1 MRLDI
6 KNISKF
12 PYEVKL
18 NNSTYFLTKEDKDY
32 YLVSNICPHQGGEI
46 ILTDKFECKVHG
58 WKFDACGDCINV
70 PSKRLYK
77 EKLEVQDNIVYLQEI
92 ESEFKTAT
100 HTDVDLDIKLHA
112 HSCVEFIYKGISVL
126 TDPWLEGLAFM
137 GSWKHSPKPVI
148 KPEQLTPDI
157 IWISHEHSDHFHI
170 ETLKKFDKNTLILF
184 PDFPNKRIETT
195 LKKLNFINLLPLKFG
210 ERKTISGIE
219 FTCYEPQS
227 VWNDSILHMN
237 IGGFNILNL
246 NDAGLNFRI
255 KKYLPKI
262 DLLMSAFSPGASGY
276 PLCWKNL
283 SKQEKVDYYEK
294 AKNGMLEML
303 DRACK
308 LYDATFLLPFASHF
322 DLHLPE
328 HVEYRDILLKHGKNT
343 IMDVKHFINDFE
355 VLDILPGGSWNALTG
370 RTYRMYNDKSRKA
383 IYNSKM
389 KYSKEFDS
397 YFPSEI
403 EVNLVQYLENL
414 NKIPDI
420 CLCEDIKVRLNET
433 YFTVESGQLRISTHP
448 LSDYDL
454 GIDIPKNILSNII
467 SNDISW
473 DEAHIGY
480 WCNLYRTSEKF
491 NQHFWRLLQAPYYK
505 KQIGKRTIGN
515 DIINEATNVFQIIKK
530 YPKSES
536 ILRRYGL
543 YCQSC
548 PNAIKED
555 IKQAADYHGLDEI
568 SSKNLLMELNNAI

>member
-1 MRLDI
+1 MWLDI
-6 KNISKF
+6 TNIRTF
-12 PYEVKL
+12 PHEMKL
-18 NNSTYFLTKEDKDY
+18 NNSTYFITKENKDY

-46 ILTDKFECKVHG
+46 ILTDKFECNVHG
-58 WKFDACGDCINV
+58 WKFDSCGNCTTV
-70 PSKRLYK
+70 PSKKLYK
-77 EKLEVQDNIVYLQEI
+77 EKLEVHDNKVYLKEI
-92 ESEFKTAT
+92 KNEFKIDTIAT
-100 HTDVDLDIKLHA
+100 IDLDIKLHA
-112 HSCVEFIYKGISVL
+112 HSCVEFIYNGISVL

-170 ETLKKFDKNTLILF
+170 ETLKKFNRNTTILF
-184 PDFPNKRIETT
+184 PDFPNKRIENT
-195 LKKLNFINLLPLKFG
+195 LKKLDFNNILPLKFG
-210 ERKTISGIE
+210 EKKTINKIE

-237 IGGFNILNL
+237 IDGFNILNL
-246 NDAGLNFRI
+246 NDAGLNFKI

-262 DLLMSAFSPGASGY
+262 DLLMSSFSPGASGY
-276 PLCWKNL
+276 PLCWENL
-283 SKQEKVDYYEK
+283 SKQEKVNYYEK

-303 DRACK
+303 NRSCK
-308 LYDATFLLPFASHF
+308 LYDATFLLPYASHF
-322 DLHLPE
+322 DLHHPE
-328 HVEYRDILLKHGKNT
+328 HKEYREIILKYGKNT
-343 IMDVKHFINDFE
+343 VMDVKTFIKDFE
-355 VLDILPGGSWNALTG
+355 VLDILPGESWNALSG
-370 RTYRMYNDKSRKA
+370 RTYRIYTGKLKNA
-383 IYNSKM
+383 IHTSNMVYHN
-389 KYSKEFDS
+389 EFDF
-397 YFPSEI
+397 YFPNETTVDLI
-403 EVNLVQYLENL
+403 QYLENL

-433 YFTVESGQLRISTHP
+433 YFIIEHGQLSISTHP
-448 LSDYDL
+448 LPDYDL

-473 DEAHIGY
+473 DEALIGF
-480 WCNLYRTSEKF
+480 WCKLYKTSEKF
-491 NQHFWRLLQAPYYK
+491 NQGFWRLLQAPYYK
-505 KQIGKRTIGN
+505 KQIGTRTIGTG
-515 DIINEATNVFQIIKK
+515 IITDASNVFEIIKN

-555 IKQAADYHGLDEI
+555 IGQAANYHGLDEI

>member
-1 MRLDI
+1 MWLDI
-6 KNISKF
+6 KNIRKF
-12 PYEVKL
+12 PHELKL
-18 NNSTYFLTKEDKDY
+18 NNSTYFVTKENKDY

-58 WKFDACGDCINV
+58 WKFDSCGDCINV
-70 PSKRLYK
+70 PSKKLYK
-77 EKLEVQDNIVYLQEI
+77 QKLEVHNNKVYLEEI
-92 ESEFKTAT
+92 KNKFKTAIIA
-100 HTDVDLDIKLHA
+100 DVDLDIKLHA
-112 HSCVEFIYKGISVL
+112 HSCVEFIYKGTSVL

-137 GSWKHSPKPVI
+137 GSWKHNPKPVV

-170 ETLKKFDKNTLILF
+170 ETLKKFNRNTIIVF

-195 LKKLNFINLLPLKFG
+195 LKKLDFSNILPLKFG
-210 ERKTISGIE
+210 EKTTINEIE
-219 FTCYEPQS
+219 FPCYEPQS

-237 IGGFNILNL
+237 IDGFNILNL

-262 DLLMSAFSPGASGY
+262 DLLMSSFSPGASGY

-303 DRACK
+303 NRACK
-308 LYDATFLLPFASHF
+308 LYDTTFLLPYASHF
-322 DLHLPE
+322 DLHHPE
-328 HVEYRDILLKHGKNT
+328 HKEYREILSKHGKNT
-343 IMDVKHFINDFE
+343 VMDVKTFIQDFE
-355 VLDILPGGSWNALTG
+355 VLDILPGESWNASTG
-370 RTYRMYNDKSRKA
+370 RTYRIYNDKSREA

-397 YFPSEI
+397 YFPTETDI
-403 EVNLVQYLENL
+403 DLIQYLRDL

-433 YFTVESGQLRISTHP
+433 YFIIEDGKLWISVHP
-448 LSDYDL
+448 ITDYDL
-454 GIDIPKNILSNII
+454 GIDIPKNILSDIV
-467 SNDISW
+467 SNNISW

-480 WCNLYRTSEKF
+480 WCKLYRTSEKF
-491 NQHFWRLLQAPYYK
+491 NQAFWRLLQSPYYK